1 MLSEKQSRTAA
12 AVRLGTLVSI
22 LFGAAFAGW
31 AAEGDNDASYA
42 AAFERLKSL
51 VGTWEYQSRDGETR
65 EVVYS
70 LTGEGSALIERFQDM
85 ASVYHMDGDDLRMT
99 HYCGDKNQPRMKAV
113 AYDPGKGVLQ
123 FDFVD
128 VTNVAEPDDYY
139 TREVR
144 ISFFD
149 HDHAEVYF
157 NGLKKGMAVPVTIDL
172 RRK

>member
-1 MLSEKQSRTAA
+1 MLRKKQSRTAA
-12 AVRLGTLVSI
+12 ATRFVALVSI
-22 LFGAAFAGW
+22 LFGGASIGL
-31 AAEGDNDASYA
+31 AAEHDNGSYA

-51 VGTWEYQSRDGETR
+51 VGTWEYESRDGETR

-70 LTGEGSALIERFQDM
+70 LTGEGSALIERFRDM
-85 ASVYHMDGDDLRMT
+85 SSVYHMDGDDLRVT
-99 HYCGDKNQPRMKAV
+99 HYCGVKNQPRMRAV
-113 AYDPGKGVLQ
+113 AYEPAKGVLQ

-128 VTNVAEPDDYY
+128 VTNVSDPDAYY
-139 TREVR
+139 TRQVR

-157 NGLKKGMAVPVTIDL
+157 DGLKKGEASPVTIDL